1 LTFQSLL
8 NECYEQG
15 TIAEAAAVGLPVLLT
30 SFLFGQEEGN
40 VDFVLEKKFG
50 VYKPDKNP
58 SEIAETVSSWLRNPS
73 LLSEMSKYALEAG
86 RPNAAEEIVRKIGKS
101 VIRWKESHPEDN
113 VKGLHH
119 QVSQVS
125 C

>member
-1 LTFQSLL
+1 ML
-8 NECYEQG
+8 NEFYKQG

-50 VYKPDKNP
+50 AYKADKNP
-58 SEIAETVSSWLRNPS
+58 CEIAETVSSWLQNPS

-101 VIRWKESHPEDN
+101 VIRWKESHPEDT
-113 VKGLHH
+113 VKGLNH

>member
-1 LTFQSLL
+1 MVRR
-8 NECYEQG
+8 N
-15 TIAEAAAVGLPVLLT
+15 VVLLRP
-30 SFLFGQEEGN
+30 FLLAGLFLRQLTTLCYIFI

-58 SEIAETVSSWLRNPS
+58 SEIAETVSRWLQNPS

-113 VKGLHH
+113 VKGLNH